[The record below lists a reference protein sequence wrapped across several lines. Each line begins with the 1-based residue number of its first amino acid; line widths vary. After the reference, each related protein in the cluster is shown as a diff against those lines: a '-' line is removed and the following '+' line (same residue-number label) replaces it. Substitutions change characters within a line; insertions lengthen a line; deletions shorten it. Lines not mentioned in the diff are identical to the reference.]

1 MERQKVCEELLIL
14 SSKSDSDVEMLQ
26 KSKWIVD
33 GLDALGEKLCFKESK
48 LINSVDQLFKT
59 KDSAG
64 REITINKEE
73 LKNALSSFVTINEFK
88 RLQFK
93 C

>member
-1 MERQKVCEELLIL
+1 LN
-14 SSKSDSDVEMLQ
+14 
-26 KSKWIVD
+26 
-33 GLDALGEKLCFKESK
+33 FKETK

-59 KDSAG
+59 KDSMG

-73 LKNALSSFVTINEFK
+73 LKNSLSSFVTINEFK